1 MKKTEVSKLMSYI
14 LRHNPGEY
22 GLKLGDE
29 GYVDLTAFI
38 NAINKKHPDVT
49 WFEINDAVHNFKD
62 KRRFEISGDKIRALH
77 GHTVKSNIH
86 YKPCKAPKVL
96 LHGTTDKAWELIKNE
111 GLKPMAR
118 EYVHLTDDM
127 IMAITIGNRYVGN
140 VVVLKV
146 DTSKIPGDIYNSENG
161 IFLTKRVPKEAL
173 SKLSEIE
180 FNQLLNQGL

>member
-22 GLKLGDE
+22 GLTLGEE
-29 GYVDLTAFI
+29 GYVNLTAFV

-62 KRRFEISGDKIRALH
+62 KRRFEVNGDKIRALH

-86 YKPCKAPKVL
+86 YKPCKAPKTL
-96 LHGTTDKAWELIKNE
+96 LHGTTDKAWESIKNE

-118 EYVHLTDDM
+118 EYVHLTDDPK
-127 IMAITIGNRYVGN
+127 MASDIGNRYKGN
-140 VVVLKV
+140 LVVLAV
-146 DTSKIPGDIYNSENG
+146 DTSKISGDIYNSENG
-161 IFLTKRVPKEAL
+161 IFLTKQVPKDAL
-173 SKLSEIE
+173 TKLTDAELK
-180 FNQLLNQGL
+180 QLLK